1 MYNLSGVKN
10 LSELEFQIIDVLKFL
25 EFVKDFKSCLDIGS
39 GVGFFVIFL
48 VFEKF
53 EVKFIFL
60 ELRIKRVVFLNYFKS
75 VLFLKN
81 IEIIK
86 KCLEDY

>member
-1 MYNLSGVKN
+1 M
-10 LSELEFQIIDVLKFL
+10 
-25 EFVKDFKSCLDIGS
+25 
-39 GVGFFVIFL
+39 GFFVIFL